1 MDKAHTK
8 IAYDQVSWIRDFLAE
23 DLPQARLLFFNYD
36 STTYNNAPQKD
47 IEDIARELLHS
58 FSASGLRITEM
69 VGMVHKISLIPWMVN
84 GY

>member
-1 MDKAHTK
+1 MDKGHTK

-47 IEDIARELLHS
+47 IEDISRELLRS
-58 FSASGLRITEM
+58 FSTSGLRTTDM
-69 VGMVHKISLIPWMVN
+69 VGNSQYILALPR
-84 GY
+84 